1 MNEKDTPELKKCP
14 FCGKNAKA
22 IFEKGMGH
30 RVICMWCYATTPN
43 YRPNAEMAFVDWNT
57 RAAMPDTT
65 AQADT
70 VTPHYCYD
78 PDSWEY
84 TMQWSQREELVE
96 DWNCGQAHKVA
107 TLIQGPDKWV
117 AHIPID
123 ATGFG
128 DADDLETRWFDS
140 EESALRAIA
149 GESQ

>member
-1 MNEKDTPELKKCP
+1 MNEQDTQTVERV
-14 FCGKNAKA
+14 AKA
-22 IFEKGMGH
+22 IAYSGIVKERGEWDDFLPETQHHYKLQ
-30 RVICMWCYATTPN
+30 A
-43 YRPNAEMAFVDWNT
+43 
-57 RAAMPDTT
+57 RAAISAMPDTT

-84 TMQWSQREELVE
+84 TMQWSHREELVE

-107 TLIQGPDKWV
+107 TLVQGPDKWV

-123 ATGFG
+123 TTGDG
-128 DADDLETRWFDS
+128 NADDLETHWFDS

-149 GESQ
+149 GEST